1 MKRLCV
7 FCGSR
12 TGKPAIYAA
21 AATALGTLLAER
33 GIELVYGGGK
43 VGLMG
48 VIADAALAAGGTV
61 VGVIPEALMEKELG
75 HGGVTELHV
84 VQTMHERKALM
95 SELSDGFIALPG
107 GYGTLE
113 ELFEV
118 ITWAQLGIQCKP
130 CGLLNVGGYYNA
142 LLALLDHATDR
153 GFIREMHRELVA
165 VDDDPAGLLEKLA
178 QYEPPAE
185 VKWLRQEQT

>member
-1 MKRLCV
+1 MKAIAV
-7 FCGSR
+7 YCGASP
-12 TGKPAIYAA
+12 GNDPMYADRA
-21 AATALGTLLAER
+21 RDLARVLVER
-33 GIELVYGGGK
+33 NIGLVYGGGK

-48 VIADAALAAGGTV
+48 VIADAVLAAGGTV

-130 CGLLNVGGYYNA
+130 CGLLNVGGYYNS

-153 GFIREMHRELVA
+153 GFIREMHRGLVA
-165 VDDDPAGLLEKLA
+165 VDDDPVGLLEKLG
-178 QYEPPAE
+178 QYEPPTE